1 MNWFVMKIRPSW
13 KSVSETM
20 ALAMPMPWPRKMP
33 TKDVSSLADARFDW
47 TQMKMH
53 ILERRDAVLAH
64 AIISIV
70 KEKAHRRVLRCLACT
85 PA

>member
-1 MNWFVMKIRPSW
+1 MLH
-13 KSVSETM
+13 E
-20 ALAMPMPWPRKMP
+20 LAVRGDRIVADRLYGTAAEVGAPM
-33 TKDVSSLADARFDW
+33 DVSSLADTRFDW

-53 ILERRDAVLAH
+53 ILERRDAILAD

>member
-1 MNWFVMKIRPSW
+1 MSPTVW
-13 KSVSETM
+13 M
-20 ALAMPMPWPRKMP
+20 AEPPKYAHL
-33 TKDVSSLADARFDW
+33 KDVASLADARFDW

-53 ILERRDAVLAH
+53 ILERRDAILAD